1 MQYINEYIR
10 GKFVAEAWYFQDSS
24 QSYVTINLS
33 SIAISTIYKSAIST
47 QCVTWTYVYVFQG
60 NAGVG
65 LSMLIIFITLTVAS
79 IGAMSAIGICER
91 CKIERGGVYFLL
103 SHVLGGQMASAVG
116 ILYCFGQVSMC

>member
-1 MQYINEYIR
+1 MCDVN
-10 GKFVAEAWYFQDSS
+10 V
-24 QSYVTINLS
+24 SYVYI
-33 SIAISTIYKSAIST
+33 
-47 QCVTWTYVYVFQG
+47 FQG